1 MQALIAASAAAGG
14 GAAATGAAAA
24 GVTGSTLLLQAAGPI
39 VGGISSLQQAKGLKE
54 GAEINS
60 YIGRTRALQTDAAAR
75 SGLDSELA
83 TMRATFA
90 ANQQRPGVGTFEIM
104 RELRKVRGQE
114 RAVEFSNLM
123 QEAADYRMAGKN
135 AMAKG
140 TGALLT
146 GFANAG
152 PSLFDFY
159 NYRRKSGG

>member
-1 MQALIAASAAAGG
+1 MQAALAPLMAAGG
-14 GAAATGAAAA
+14 AGAAGAATGGA
-24 GVTGSTLLLQAAGPI
+24 LLLQAAGPI
-39 VGGISSLQQAKGLKE
+39 AGGIAAMQQAKGQKE
-54 GAEINS
+54 AAEVNA
-60 YIGRTRALQTDAAAR
+60 YIGRTRALQADAAAR

-90 ANQQRPGVGTFEIM
+90 ANQQRPGVGTLEIM
-104 RELRKVRGQE
+104 RELRKVRGTE
-114 RAVEFSNLM
+114 RAVEFSNRM
-123 QEAADYRMAGKN
+123 QESADYRMAGKN

-146 GFANAG
+146 GFVNAG

>member
-1 MQALIAASAAAGG
+1 MEALIASSAAAAGG
-14 GAAATGAAAA
+14 ATGGA
-24 GVTGSTLLLQAAGPI
+24 LLLQAAGPI
-39 VGGISSLQQAKGLKE
+39 FGGISAMQQAKGAKE
-54 GAEINS
+54 QAEVNS
-60 YIGRTRALQTDAAAR
+60 FIGRTRAIQTDAAAR

-83 TMRATFA
+83 NMRATFA

-114 RAVEFSNLM
+114 RAVEFSNRM

-140 TGALLT
+140 TGELLT
-146 GFANAG
+146 GFVNAG